1 MFTIASRKRQECVL
15 ENAGISWAAQI
26 IRTGRGATKAIMD
39 PMLGMKLSRN
49 VITPQ
54 TNAIRTPQAMKVN
67 ITASPVI
74 KEISDFSTMSVD
86 TIGAR
91 N

>member
-1 MFTIASRKRQECVL
+1 
-15 ENAGISWAAQI
+15 
-26 IRTGRGATKAIMD
+26 MD
-39 PMLGMKLSRN
+39 PTLGMKLSRN

-86 TIGAR
+86 IIGAR